1 MNESTR
7 LAQRL
12 ELGWAKIDE
21 AREAN
26 DLIREQQWTD
36 HWLELEAQYRAAFD
50 TEHHQTMT
58 QEPLLA

>member
-1 MNESTR
+1 MSEATR

-21 AREAN
+21 AREAD
-26 DLIREQQWTD
+26 DLIREHQWTD

-50 TEHHQTMT
+50 AEQSQSMT

>member
-1 MNESTR
+1 MSEATR

-50 TEHHQTMT
+50 AERN
-58 QEPLLA
+58 